1 MEERREKEWEAAESF
16 LFPGI
21 HFIIFISVFF
31 VFVAAPFFT
40 IVIHFLNKLGDNC
53 RLFLFLLLFLSLL
66 LSLQLSLIFSTSLE
80 GRCQLFQWNLDPV
93 TLDWTVFPLKDF
105 EV

>member
-1 MEERREKEWEAAESF
+1 MSVLFVEERREKEWEAAESF

-31 VFVAAPFFT
+31 
-40 IVIHFLNKLGDNC
+40 
-53 RLFLFLLLFLSLL
+53 LFLSLL
-66 LSLQLSLIFSTSLE
+66 LSLQLSFIFSTSLE